1 MTDTPPPRTTAADP
15 LLAAIAAGTV
25 VHDLAQPLENGMP
38 CSPNHPGFRMAL
50 LRRHG
55 DGTRPDGSSAAN
67 ELIVTG
73 GHVGTHIDALSHAS
87 HHGRLF
93 GGHDAAEAQ
102 QGGRFSVHGIDTVP
116 PMFCRGVLLDV
127 AAAHGTDVLEA
138 GYGITDDDLEH
149 AAARAGAVPGE
160 QDVCLVRTGWA
171 RRWSDTEAYI
181 GHTTGVPGLTESAA
195 TWLADRGVRAIGADT
210 TAVEQIPAGQGHTV
224 LPVHRTLLVDRG
236 VHLIEHMNLE
246 TLAAAGA
253 TEFLFVLSPLKITG
267 GTGSPV
273 RPLAVLTTADSG
285 HEEQR

>member
-1 MTDTPPPRTTAADP
+1 MSDAPPSQNTPTDP
-15 LLAAIAAGTV
+15 LLTAISAGTD

-55 DGTRPDGSSAAN
+55 DGVRPDGSSAAN

-93 GGHDAAEAQ
+93 GGHDAAAAQ

-116 PMFCRGVLLDV
+116 PMVCRGVLLDI
-127 AAAHGTDVLEA
+127 AAAHGTDVLDP
-138 GYGITDDDLEH
+138 GYGITADDLEQ
-149 AAARAGAVPGE
+149 AARRAGAMPAE
-160 QDVCLVRTGWA
+160 NDVCLVRTGWA
-171 RRWSDTEAYI
+171 RRWSDADAYI
-181 GHTTGVPGLTESAA
+181 GHTTGVPGLTVAA
-195 TWLADRGVRAIGADT
+195 AAWLADRGVRAIGADT
-210 TAVEQIPAGQGHTV
+210 TAVEQIPAGEGHAV
-224 LPVHRTLLVDRG
+224 LPVHRMLLVDRG

-253 TEFLFVLSPLKITG
+253 GEFLFVLSPLKITG

-273 RPLAVLTTADSG
+273 RPLAVLTASTPG
-285 HEEQR
+285 ENR